1 MSVSEATLESH
12 PIVKYIIVGLLIMI
26 VGALVTAFKALF
38 RGPRNSTAGVK
49 ALTLRVGLSIGL
61 FVLLMVLW
69 KLGVMQPQGMH

>member
-1 MSVSEATLESH
+1 MSASEDPVESH

-26 VGALVTAFKALF
+26 VGALATAFKALF

-61 FVLLMVLW
+61 FVLLMVLYA
-69 KLGVMQPQGMH
+69 LGVIQPRGMH